1 MTKMCMQQTAPVFFA
16 DFSLVLPGSWWSWCE
31 FDASCA
37 SGALGLMH
45 CSAMWR
51 GSAGAPQHL
60 ELLWTAQRSV
70 WVPAWGIVGGAWIRR
85 HLESCEETRGL
96 WSHIRKRM
104 DEYEEY
110 SNCLGLSEN
119 LGAFWDSDSIFKLI
133 LTQWSW
139 LPRSN
144 DGVSMKIPTLDDA
157 WLPPAWTRWS
167 WSRRAQTRSYKE
179 QIGLWAFQC
188 TSYNSARHTG
198 AREAEIWWAKL
209 FERFVSANHGYH
221 VDTNFTYM

>member
-1 MTKMCMQQTAPVFFA
+1 MPLAP
-16 DFSLVLPGSWWSWCE
+16 LVLWVWCI
-31 FDASCA
+31 AH
-37 SGALGLMH
+37 G
-45 CSAMWR
+45 
-51 GSAGAPQHL
+51 HL

-70 WVPAWGIVGGAWIRR
+70 WVPAWGIVGGAWIQR

-110 SNCLGLSEN
+110 SNCLGLFEN

-167 WSRRAQTRSYKE
+167 WSRRAQTRCYKE

>member
-1 MTKMCMQQTAPVFFA
+1 MPQNPP
-16 DFSLVLPGSWWSWCE
+16 LVLWVWCI
-31 FDASCA
+31 AH
-37 SGALGLMH
+37 G
-45 CSAMWR
+45 
-51 GSAGAPQHL
+51 HL
-60 ELLWTAQRSV
+60 ELLWTAQRCV
-70 WVPAWGIVGGAWIRR
+70 WVSAWGIVGGAWIRR

-110 SNCLGLSEN
+110 SNCLGLFEN

-133 LTQWSW
+133 LTQCSW

-167 WSRRAQTRSYKE
+167 WSRRAQTRCYKE

-221 VDTNFTYM
+221 VDTILYVYVTWYNKWMIYHDSILYHSIPTHRLCLIVEMTSMWFK